1 MAPPV
6 GPREAGSRVES
17 VEASGKSIEDAIL
30 QALARL
36 GRNRDEVEITV
47 LQAPSRGS
55 RGMGARDARVRVY
68 LRPQANQGYDPTAQG
83 YGAEYADEYGAY
95 PADATQPGIG
105 EDYAYDQ
112 TYDQGYQQDYDPGAS
127 DYSPEYADGADVA
140 SSSVAGQ
147 TQGLITAALD
157 DALPPDASA
166 EDVAIEALRMILGHM
181 GIRCEIEAL
190 EPTGDELLILNI
202 VPVDNQPLSLLIG
215 RRGETLAA
223 LQLLVNMI
231 VTKQAGRHERVVVD
245 AEGYRQRR
253 EDNLRVMAERI
264 AAQVRSTGTPVML
277 EAMSPNERRLVHMA
291 LADYTDISSEST
303 GEGDQ
308 RRVVVAL
315 KRSR

>member
-1 MAPPV
+1 M
-6 GPREAGSRVES
+6 ES

-36 GRNRDEVEITV
+36 GRNRDEVEISV
-47 LQAPSRGS
+47 LQEPSRGS
-55 RGMGARDARVRVY
+55 RGMGAREARVRVY
-68 LRPQANQGYDPTAQG
+68 LRPPRAGRAQAAGVGMPPEANHSPQDERYDAGYAEGYGQPVPYGESYDPGYAAPEEQG
-83 YGAEYADEYGAY
+83 L
-95 PADATQPGIG
+95 G

-112 TYDQGYQQDYDPGAS
+112 GYDQGYPQAQDAAP
-127 DYSPEYADGADVA
+127 DGGV
-140 SSSVAGQ
+140 GQ
-147 TQGLITAALD
+147 AQVLITAALD
-157 DALPPDASA
+157 DVLPPDASA

-223 LQLLVNMI
+223 MQLLINMI
-231 VTKQAGRHERVVVD
+231 VSKQAGRHERVIVD

-253 EDNLRVMAERI
+253 EENLRVMAERI
-264 AAQVRSTGTPVML
+264 AAQVRSTGTPVTL

-291 LADYTDISSEST
+291 LADYHDISSEST

-315 KRSR
+315 KRGR

>member
-1 MAPPV
+1 M
-6 GPREAGSRVES
+6 ES

-55 RGMGARDARVRVY
+55 RGMGAREARVRVY
-68 LRPQANQGYDPTAQG
+68 VRPQSSQGFDPAAQG
-83 YGAEYADEYGAY
+83 YGGEYADAYGAY
-95 PADATQPGIG
+95 PADPAQPGVG

-112 TYDQGYQQDYDPGAS
+112 SYDQGYEPGAPG
-127 DYSPEYADGADVA
+127 YGQNYAEGADDA
-140 SSSVAGQ
+140 LTGVAGQ

-223 LQLLVNMI
+223 LQLIVNMI
-231 VTKQAGRHERVVVD
+231 VTKQAGRHERVIVD

-253 EDNLRVMAERI
+253 EENLRVMAERV
-264 AAQVRSTGTPVML
+264 AAQVRSTGSPVML

>member
-1 MAPPV
+1 M
-6 GPREAGSRVES
+6 ES

-55 RGMGARDARVRVY
+55 RGMGARDARVRVF
-68 LRPQANQGYDPTAQG
+68 LRAQPGDGYDPTAQE
-83 YGAEYADEYGAY
+83 YGPQYADGYRAY
-95 PADATQPGIG
+95 PAGPIEPGLG
-105 EDYAYDQ
+105 EDFA
-112 TYDQGYQQDYDPGAS
+112 YDQGYAPGYDQAAPDYPQGYGEGGDDAAG
-127 DYSPEYADGADVA
+127 
-140 SSSVAGQ
+140 SVAGQ

-223 LQLLVNMI
+223 LQLIVNMI
-231 VTKQAGRHERVVVD
+231 VTKQAGRHERVIVD

-291 LADYTDISSEST
+291 LADYADISSEST

-315 KRSR
+315 KRGR